1 MYLYMYGLFRV
12 WKAADYTNNSNIK
25 IYSLFFC
32 NFTNNGASL
41 STLIQETVGN
51 LNYPKSYGV
60 QSSVD
65 ISNSEMIIKNG
76 EKCPLNESISLSA
89 RVKLVCG
96 KYLGD
101 LEFVKE
107 SNCVAYF
114 EFSSNELCG
123 KHVYKNQI
131 PCYLINKYGYKIDM
145 LLLQN
150 SSGPHL
156 AFNSENEQ
164 LVFNVCADLQNTDCP
179 VGASACYNKSNV
191 GSISES
197 TMLKLNDEEN
207 IELFYKNELNN
218 CSTTIIFICPYTAD
232 SISYGPEFTKEIYEK
247 CSFKIRWYTEFACS
261 LKYQIV
267 KNSCVLKTREFTF
280 DLSPLNKS
288 PWIIEQKGKDN
299 YTISLSVCQ
308 PKVQCN
314 GLVSV
319 CQDNGIIQKVLGK
332 TQTSLRYV
340 DKKLYYIFKD
350 GEKCKSWINRTTFI
364 VLICDLSASDL
375 GVGKPVFQYE
385 DNCTYFIEW
394 YTLFACPISRN
405 VSSECR
411 AINKDQV
418 YDLTPLKKPLNIS
431 NVDGDIFQIS
441 VCGLLNICEES
452 SICNLNKN
460 RSLGKFSSDLQILSN
475 NSLLL
480 NYAGGEKCNNLTHST
495 KILFICS
502 PGNFLS
508 TPNLSSVDHCHHLVT
523 WETAYACPLI
533 QKNGNQCSINDSRLG
548 IDIDLS
554 YLKPLNGDFFNITND
569 NFTFQMKICSG
580 SKTTSC
586 NENGNLN
593 TSVTGCYISNTLNT
607 TVVSSYQGSELLNYF
622 AGMLDIT
629 YSTGQKCSNGD
640 NYIMKI
646 SFICNLNIS
655 TGNPVFEQEVE
666 HCFYHFTWI
675 TKFACIPL
683 VQCTAFS
690 DDGKAFELSILQKM
704 DFYEVKNDTSSNQ
717 TGKFMLNICKGVIGT
732 KCSPLSGACYESDE
746 MTMNLGFLKNRPQLL
761 PSGDVEIVYENGDFC
776 DSKNQSST
784 QAYQSSTQANQS
796 STVIKIVCNKSAEK
810 PIIKL
815 VSIKNCKYEF
825 RFETTATCQNNN
837 LIPSPTATSI
847 TTNISVNA
855 LTAVTTSATDT
866 TPTMFTTSTTVTI
879 PTTDT
884 TSTTVTIPTTNTTS
898 TTVITSTTTTTTTT
912 ASVTEKLATSRT
924 GKIPSILAVTIV
936 VAILFIGCC
945 WILYS
950 PEKREMLTN
959 TINSIMGR
967 KTRVVSR
974 YKYTKLSAITS
985 DDDSDEINEVF
996 SIKNESSDEEM
1007 LPL

>member
-1 MYLYMYGLFRV
+1 MNKTYIAFFYVILFPICWCCNVTIGERVFSISKRV

-25 IYSLFFC
+25 VYSLFFC
-32 NFTNNGASL
+32 NLTKNEVSL
-41 STLIQETVGN
+41 STLFQETVGI
-51 LNYPKSYGV
+51 LSYPKSYGV
-60 QSSVD
+60 QSSLS
-65 ISNSEMIIKNG
+65 ILNSEMIIENG
-76 EKCPLNESISLSA
+76 DKCPLDESILLSA

-101 LEFVKE
+101 LEFVNE

-114 EFSSNELCG
+114 EFSSNELCE
-123 KHVYKNQI
+123 KHVYKKQI
-131 PCYLINKYGYKIDM
+131 PCYLINKYGYKINM

-150 SSGPHL
+150 SGPHL
-156 AFNSENEQ
+156 ASNSESEK
-164 LVFNVCADLQNTDCP
+164 LVFNVCADLHNTDCD

-218 CSTTIIFICPYTAD
+218 CSTTIIFICPHTAD
-232 SISYGPEFTKEIYEK
+232 SISNGSEFTKIPQK
-247 CSFKIRWYTEFACS
+247 CSFKVRWYTEFACS
-261 LKYQIV
+261 IKYQIV
-267 KNSCVLKTREFTF
+267 ENSCVLKTREFTF
-280 DLSPLNKS
+280 NLSPLNKT
-288 PWIIEQKGKDN
+288 WIIEQKGKDN
-299 YTISLSVCQ
+299 YTINLSVCQ

-314 GLVSV
+314 EDLASV
-319 CQDNGIIQKVLGK
+319 CQKKENIQKVLGK

-350 GEKCKSWINRTTFI
+350 GEKCNFWINRTTYI
-364 VLICDLSASDL
+364 VLICDLSASDQ
-375 GVGKPVFQYE
+375 GVGKPVFKYE

-394 YTLFACPISRN
+394 YTLFACPRDVSSRD

-411 AINKDQV
+411 AINKDQI
-418 YDLTPLKKPLNIS
+418 YDLTPLKKPINIS
-431 NVDGDIFQIS
+431 NVDGHIIQIS
-441 VCGLLNICEES
+441 VCGLLNTCGNS
-452 SICNLNKN
+452 SICNLNKTK
-460 RSLGKFSSDLQILSN
+460 SLGKFNSNLQILSD

-480 NYAGGEKCNNLTHST
+480 NYTGGEKCNNLTHNT

-508 TPNLSSVDHCHHLVT
+508 TPNIGSVDDCHHLVT

-533 QKNGNQCSINDSRLG
+533 QKNGNQCAINDSR
-548 IDIDLS
+548 IDINLS
-554 YLKPLNGDFFNITND
+554 YLKPLNRDFFNVTRN
-569 NFTFQMKICSG
+569 NFEFQMKICSG

-593 TSVTGCYISNTLNT
+593 TSITGCYISNTQNT
-607 TVVSSYQGSELLNYF
+607 TVISTYQGSELLNYF

-640 NYIMKI
+640 SYIMKI

-655 TGNPVFEQEVE
+655 IGNPDFEQEVE

-683 VQCTAFS
+683 VPCAAFS
-690 DDGKAFELSILQKM
+690 DDGKVIELSRLQKM
-704 DFYEVKNDTSSNQ
+704 YFYEVDISNSINQ
-717 TGKFMLNICKGVIGT
+717 TGKVMFNICKGVIGT

-761 PSGDVEIVYENGDFC
+761 PSGDVVIEYENGDFC
-776 DSKNQSST
+776 GSK
-784 QAYQSSTQANQS
+784 NQS
-796 STVIKIVCNKSAEK
+796 STVIKIICNESAEN

-815 VSIKNCKYEF
+815 MSIKYCKYEF
-825 RFETTATCQNNN
+825 QFETTATCQNNN
-837 LIPSPTATSI
+837 LKTTTS
-847 TTNISVNA
+847 
-855 LTAVTTSATDT
+855 VTTSTTDT
-866 TPTMFTTSTTVTI
+866 TPTTVTTSTTVTT
-879 PTTDT
+879 PTTVT
-884 TSTTVTIPTTNTTS
+884 TSTTVFTS
-898 TTVITSTTTTTTTT
+898 KTDTTTTT
-912 ASVTEKLATSRT
+912 ASVTKKLTTSRT
-924 GKIPSILAVTIV
+924 GKIPLILAVTIV
-936 VAILFIGCC
+936 VAVLFIGCC

-996 SIKNESSDEEM
+996 SFKNESSDEEM